1 VFCAAPQLFKDN
13 DKMTRVA
20 SPSRQRLSR
29 YRRAE
34 MIAGYVCIAPW
45 FITFLVLTAGAMLA
59 GLALAFFETD
69 LLSEFRFVALGNFG
83 NLFKDPLYSKSLV
96 NTAYYTFTTVP
107 LSVASAFI
115 IALILNQGVWGQG
128 IFRTI
133 YYLPSVV
140 SGVAVTIIWIWL
152 FSPNNG
158 LINAFLAMFG
168 VSPGPRWFYSPEWAM
183 PGLIIMSLWGVGAPM
198 LIYLAGLQGIPR
210 EMYEAA
216 RIDGAGSFKCLTNIT
231 IPLMTPTI
239 FFNLIMGIIG
249 SFQVFTSAFIATNGG
264 PNNATLTMVLY
275 LYRKGFQQFR
285 FGYASAIAWSLFL
298 IIIAFTALVFRS
310 SSAWVYY
317 ESELRK

>member
-1 VFCAAPQLFKDN
+1 
-13 DKMTRVA
+13 M
-20 SPSRQRLSR
+20 SR

-34 MIAGYVCIAPW
+34 MIAGYLCIAPW
-45 FITFLVLTAGAMLA
+45 FLTFTVLTAGAMLF

-69 LLSEFRFVALGNFG
+69 LLSEFKFVAFRNFASLPG
-83 NLFKDPLYSKSLV
+83 DKLFVKSMI

-107 LSVASAFI
+107 LSTISAFL
-115 IALILNQGVWGQG
+115 IALVLNQGVWGQG

-140 SGVAVTIIWIWL
+140 SGVAVSIIWIWL

-158 LINAFLAMFG
+158 IINAFLSVFG

-183 PGLIIMSLWGVGAPM
+183 PGLIIMSLWGVGGAM
-198 LIYLAGLQGIPR
+198 LIYLAGLQGIPK

-216 RIDGAGSFKCLTNIT
+216 RMDGAGSLRCLLSIT
-231 IPLMTPTI
+231 VPLMTPTI
-239 FFNLIMGIIG
+239 FFNVIMNIIG

-275 LYRKGFQQFR
+275 LYRKSFQQFR
-285 FGYASAIAWSLFL
+285 FGYASSISWALLL
-298 IIIAFTALVFRS
+298 IILVFTALVFRS
-310 SSAWVYY
+310 SSVWVYY